1 MFETKKRSYQNTVIS
16 LIFKYYLRNIQ
27 FEHYSQQPSNHQ
39 KSDFLTSYK
48 NYMYVIPSKYRY
60 EIFKP
65 SDEKNICKWF
75 LLLFSIAN
83 MYLTETNCNKTAIFR
98 SNENMNLTWQ

>member
-1 MFETKKRSYQNTVIS
+1 MLETKKHSYQNTVIS

-48 NYMYVIPSKYRY
+48 NYMYLLYLQSIDMKY
-60 EIFKP
+60 
-65 SDEKNICKWF
+65 
-75 LLLFSIAN
+75 
-83 MYLTETNCNKTAIFR
+83 
-98 SNENMNLTWQ
+98 SNEVMKKTFANGFYSFFFPSLTCI